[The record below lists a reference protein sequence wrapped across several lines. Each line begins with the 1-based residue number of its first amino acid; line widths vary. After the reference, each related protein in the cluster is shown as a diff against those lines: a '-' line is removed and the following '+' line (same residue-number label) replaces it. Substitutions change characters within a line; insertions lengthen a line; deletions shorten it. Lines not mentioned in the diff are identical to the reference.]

1 MVIADFRRFYGNS
14 ISSSRSRPRRL
25 VGSARRRR
33 RRHLWTS
40 CARRTLPR
48 DDGSSALSTTRRPVP
63 LPPAP
68 RCGTRAER

>member
-25 VGSARRRR
+25 VGLARR

-40 CARRTLPR
+40 RGARRTLPR
-48 DDGSSALSTTRRPVP
+48 DDGLSGLSTTRRPVP